1 MPLTLPPLNAL
12 RAFEAAARS
21 GGYVAA
27 AEELGISA
35 AAVSQHV
42 RRLEEFLGKKVFIRL
57 NNRVVLTDAGQ
68 ALYEGVGSALQ
79 MISDTTEQQM
89 LRRSRARLVVSCI
102 GSLAERWLLPRLAGY
117 ARAHPGFRFDL
128 RVEADPV
135 DFARHDIDL
144 RLAYDPGQY
153 PDQARAALAHDRVL
167 PLCSPGWLARNPGV
181 EGMAQVAAE
190 DLLHT
195 SWGPDFGSL
204 PSWPGWFAEASL
216 SAPPLSAQGFQSG
229 SSALVLDMAREGLGV
244 ALGQALLAEDDL
256 AAGRLVALS
265 DVSLPLGHAYG
276 LVWPHA
282 RARKRHLAGLV
293 EWLQATASG

>member
-1 MPLTLPPLNAL
+1 M
-12 RAFEAAARS
+12 R
-21 GGYVAA
+21 
-27 AEELGISA
+27 IST

-42 RRLEEFLGKKVFIRL
+42 RRLEDFLGKKVFTRL

-68 ALYEGVGSALQ
+68 ALYEGVGAALQ

-153 PDQARAALAHDRVL
+153 PDQARALLAQDRVL
-167 PLCSPGWLARNPGV
+167 PLCSPDWLARNP
-181 EGMAQVAAE
+181 EAQGMAQVAAE

-204 PSWPGWFAEASL
+204 PNWPGWYAEAGL
-216 SAPPLSAQGFQSG
+216 SPPCPAPGFQSG

-244 ALGQALLAEDDL
+244 ALGQALLAQDDL
-256 AAGRLVALS
+256 AGGRLLALS
-265 DVSLPLGHAYG
+265 DVTLPLGHPYG

-282 RARKRHLAGLV
+282 RAGKRHLAGLV
-293 EWLQATASG
+293 EWLQAEASG

>member
-42 RRLEEFLGKKVFIRL
+42 RRLEDFLGKKVFTRL

-79 MISDTTEQQM
+79 MISDTTEAQM
-89 LRRSRARLVVSCI
+89 LRRSRARLVVSSI
-102 GSLAERWLLPRLAGY
+102 GSLAECWLLPRLAAY

-135 DFARHDIDL
+135 DFVRHDIDL

-153 PDQARAALAHDRVL
+153 SDHARAALAHDRVL
-167 PLCSPGWLARNPGV
+167 PLCSPGWLARNPAA
-181 EGMAQVAAE
+181 EGMAQVTAE

-204 PSWPGWFAEASL
+204 PGWPGWFAAAGL
-216 SAPPLSAQGFQSG
+216 PPPPPAQGFQSG
-229 SSALVLDMAREGLGV
+229 SSALVLEMAREGLGV
-244 ALGQALLAEDDL
+244 ALGQALLAQDDL

-265 DVSLPLGHAYG
+265 EVALPLGHGYG
-276 LVWPHA
+276 LVWPRA
-282 RARKRHLAGLV
+282 RAGRRHLRGLA
-293 EWLQATASG
+293 EALQAAASD